1 MVIIM
6 KRRMKFHIVLPAAV
20 LLLALVIFGGW
31 YLLPS
36 HPLSVA
42 VLDKTVTSVS
52 DTGSKVVSYR
62 KHYGLFWMLNQ
73 LKYTNP
79 KNGDSYNYTK
89 DYYGTLLDDN
99 DQLQSKPMS
108 KLDSTPDLVY
118 LSDTYGTGDS
128 DGSGPSDSSGL
139 DYEDIAAASTAH
151 ENGSTLI
158 AESDVFGS
166 STGDSVKKEV
176 ESQFGVTYTGW
187 TGRYIADMSDLT
199 DVPSW
204 AQNLYESQYG
214 TKWNYTGAGIL
225 LVSDDG
231 QLVVL
236 EQGKDFNQSM
246 LTISIDGDYT
256 KEFGRHSLNYYNWF
270 VITKASYNTQTI
282 ANFNLDLNDSGK
294 QKFSQVS
301 DSTTFPA
308 VIRTQDSKAPAYFFS
323 GDFDDYVANAR
334 YSRFL
339 FSNILYQFFSY
350 DRAGDITNFYWNFYY
365 PMMSTILKETD
376 KNGHNVVQPVTNN
389 TSQFRISGG
398 SFQTLDGNDWKP
410 FVIKGFD
417 INAVMPGSQ
426 AYEYTRDISV
436 YRQFLSQISA
446 MGGNC
451 VRVYDLLPPEFYRA
465 LYEYNLDNPDHP
477 MYFLQ
482 SIASPDSLSGSDALG
497 EQPQEEQ
504 RKNAEYVIDAVH
516 GSATV
521 PKVGSREGGTYI
533 QDVSAYLIGYLVETD
548 TDAQT
553 VQKLN
558 AGNAGYTYKGDYV
571 SSDGGSAAE
580 GLIAMLCDHVYAY
593 QQQTYGYVSPVG
605 AEGNAALVS
614 SVSWASGSGPSLNIG
629 HLTASDQTGGSF
641 FASFSLQPTDAAL
654 LNNTAAFSSY
664 TDSGG
669 SFPYGGYIKEFLKSR
684 QQYPILID
692 RFGLSTNT
700 NAFEKETSV
709 NGLSETEQGNGIARM
724 LKAIQA
730 EGYLGG
736 LISDYDDSWINCSGA
751 LSPYVQPLKDNAL
764 WQNTLDPT
772 QTDGV
777 TAVEPAMPA
786 DIGMSVKDNDRMQ
799 EMQLSANPSYLYIS
813 VMLYGTIDYDN
824 EQMIIGLDTYQR
836 NNGEYRYDPSYL
848 ATSLSGMEYVIK
860 FESKNTAAI
869 YVIPSYDRE
878 KGGYSSQESYTG
890 NFDYICQ
897 LNYGTFDTSGTNFYQ
912 AGSTIHLRI
921 PWSLLNFTDP
931 SKKIVLSDSR
941 PAAEIAADKSG
952 LQTTTTDGILCSLLI
967 ADKQTKD
974 TLYIFP
980 KTKEDSGYKVFKW
993 DNWSKVDYVFR
1004 QKAGCKILANFF
1016 SAIG

>member
-1 MVIIM
+1 MVLFV
-6 KRRMKFHIVLPAAV
+6 KRRIKLPIVIPAAV
-20 LLLALVIFGGW
+20 LLLLLAIFGGW

-42 VLDKTVTSVS
+42 VLDKTVTAESGN
-52 DTGSKVVSYR
+52 GSKVVNYR
-62 KHYGLFWMLNQ
+62 KHYGLFWMLDQ

-79 KNGDSYNYTK
+79 KNGELYDYTK
-89 DYYGTLLDDN
+89 DYYGTLPDGG
-99 DQLQSKPMS
+99 QMQSRPMS

-118 LSDTYGTGDS
+118 LSDTYGTGGGSGSS
-128 DGSGPSDSSGL
+128 DGSGLS
-139 DYEDIAAASTAH
+139 YEDIASASAAH

-166 STGDSVKKEV
+166 ATQDSVKKEV
-176 ESQFGVTYTGW
+176 ESQFGVTNTGW

-204 AQNLYESQYG
+204 AQSLYESQYG
-214 TKWNYTGAGIL
+214 TKWDYTGAGIL
-225 LVSDDG
+225 LVSDSG

-236 EQGKDFNQSM
+236 EQDKDFNRSM
-246 LTISIDGDYT
+246 LTISVDDEYT

-270 VITKASYNTQTI
+270 VIVKASYNTQTI
-282 ANFNLDLNDSGK
+282 ADFHLDLNDSGK
-294 QKFSQVS
+294 EKFSQIS

-308 VIRTQDSKAPAYFFS
+308 VVRTQDSRAPAYFFA
-323 GDFDDYVANAR
+323 GDFNDYVASAR

-350 DRAGDITNFYWNFYY
+350 DRSGDITNFYWNFYY
-365 PMMSTILKETD
+365 PMMKTILRETG
-376 KNGHNVVQPVTNN
+376 KNDRNVVQPAVN
-389 TSQFRISGG
+389 TSSRFRVAGN
-398 SFQTLDGNDWKP
+398 SFQVLNGEDWEP
-410 FVIKGFD
+410 FVMKGFD
-417 INAVMPGSQ
+417 LNAVMPGSQ

-436 YRQFLSQISA
+436 YRQFLTEIGA

-451 VRVYDLLPPEFYRA
+451 VRVYDLMPPEFYRA
-465 LYEYNLDNPDHP
+465 LYEYNLDHPDAP
-477 MYFLQ
+477 LYFVQ
-482 SIASPDSLSGSDALG
+482 SIRTPDSVAGADALG

-504 RKNAEYVIDAVH
+504 RQNAEYVIDAVH
-516 GSATV
+516 GDATV

-558 AGNAGYTYKGDYV
+558 TASAGYAYQGDYV
-571 SSDGGSAAE
+571 SSDGGGAAE
-580 GLIAMLCDHVYAY
+580 GLIAMLCDHVFDY
-593 QQQTYGYVSPVG
+593 QQQTYGYITPVG
-605 AEGNAALVS
+605 AEGNAALSS
-614 SVSWASGSGPSLNIG
+614 SVSWSSAAGPSLNIE
-629 HLTASDQTGGSF
+629 HLTASDKTDGGF
-641 FASFSLQPTDAAL
+641 FASFSLQPTDSAL
-654 LNNTAAFSSY
+654 LSNTDAFASY

-669 SFPYGGYIKEFLKSR
+669 SFPYGGYLKEFLKTR
-684 QQYPILID
+684 QRYPILID

-709 NGLSETEQGNGIARM
+709 NGLSETDQGNGIARM
-724 LKAIQA
+724 LRAIQA

-736 LISDYDDSWINCSGA
+736 LISDYDDGWTQYSDA
-751 LSPYVQPLKDNAL
+751 LSPYVLPKKDGAM
-764 WQNTLDPT
+764 WQNTLDPA
-772 QTDGV
+772 QTGGV
-777 TAVEPAMPA
+777 TAVESAAPSE
-786 DIGMSVKDNDRMQ
+786 IGMSVKDTDRMQ
-799 EMQLSANPSYLYIS
+799 ELQLSANPSYLYIN
-813 VMLYGTIDYDN
+813 VMLYGAIDYDS
-824 EQMIIGLDTYQR
+824 EQMMIGLDTYQR

-869 YVIPSYDRE
+869 YVIPSYDRD
-878 KGGYSSQESYTG
+878 KGGYFSQESYTG

-897 LNYGTFDTSGTNFYQ
+897 LTYGTFDSSGTNFYQ

-931 SKKIVLSDSR
+931 SKKIVLSDARS
-941 PAAEIAADKSG
+941 AAEIAADPFG

-967 ADKQTKD
+967 ADKQSKD

-993 DNWSKVDYVFR
+993 DNWTKVDYVFR
-1004 QKAGCKILANFF
+1004 QKSGCKILANLFG
-1016 SAIG
+1016 SIG